1 MIFAREGVSASS
13 VLQITQAAGVSNGT
27 FYHYFANKQELEDAV
42 ASRVIAQLQ
51 RDLRELQEPRS
62 YAERLALGAVG
73 VMRAIAANHDLGAVM
88 LEYLERN
95 SITISQQAVMLDS
108 DIREGGEAGE
118 FPLTEPRPLLVG
130 MLVAMLGAGA
140 RSVLEGADPDQ
151 VGELIAAAQLRTL
164 GVPRRR
170 AAAVAA
176 RIRSAPALDG
186 DA

>member
-1 MIFAREGVSASS
+1 MLFE
-13 VLQITQAAGVSNGT
+13 
-27 FYHYFANKQELEDAV
+27 
-42 ASRVIAQLQ
+42 LQ

-62 YAERLALGAVG
+62 YAERLAIGAVG

-88 LEYLERN
+88 LEYLEHN
-95 SITISQQAVMLDS
+95 GSAISQQAVMLDS

-118 FPLTEPRPLLVG
+118 FPLAEPRPLLVG

-151 VGELIAAAQLRTL
+151 TGELIGAAQLRTL
-164 GVPRRR
+164 GVARGP

-176 RIRSAPALDG
+176 RIRRASAEQSSLRG
-186 DA
+186 RQ